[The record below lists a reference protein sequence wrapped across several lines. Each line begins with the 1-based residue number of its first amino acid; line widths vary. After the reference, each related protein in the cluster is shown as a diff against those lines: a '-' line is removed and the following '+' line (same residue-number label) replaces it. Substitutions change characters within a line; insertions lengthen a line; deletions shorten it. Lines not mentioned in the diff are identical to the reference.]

1 MSQKIRRLLIANR
14 GEIACRIIKTAK
26 KMGIV
31 TLAVYSEADAGALHT
46 QLADEAIAIGPAA
59 ASASY
64 LNIDVLVQAALKHGA
79 DAVHPGYGF
88 LSENADFAQALIDKN
103 ITFIGP
109 SPTAIRTMGDKR
121 LAKNIMIEA
130 GVPVLPG
137 YSGSDQSDAQFIAQA
152 AQIGYP
158 VMVKAAHGGGGRGMR
173 LVTTAEALPDAV
185 ASARSEAQNA
195 FGNGE
200 LLLEKALL
208 QPRHIEVQ
216 IFADSH
222 QRCVHIGERDC
233 SIQRRHQKIVEE
245 APAIGLNDDLRE
257 ALGSAAVKAAL
268 AADYRGAGTVE
279 FLVQDDG
286 FYFLEMN
293 TRLQVEHPVTE
304 QVFGVDLVAWQIAV
318 AEGAALPKTQ
328 SELYPHGH
336 AIEVRLYAEDPAQNF
351 LPQTGQ
357 LQHWHSPIEEARV
370 DHWLSNGATI
380 GNWYDPLLAKIIVWG
395 EDRAQALQRLQ
406 AQLSD
411 TALLGINHNL
421 GFLRRIAKHETFLA
435 SQPDTGFLNRYALAE
450 APAQETQV
458 ALMMAAIARFL
469 TQTTSATWPLGLSHL
484 SHPKQ
489 QYWQLG
495 DHSYTLTVDA
505 RQWAQ
510 QQLRIRTAAGD
521 ECIATDI
528 QLDRQQLQVRLNGC
542 RYQAF
547 VAVSEQAV
555 WVQFA
560 GDHRRVEWTSALQH
574 NSAAGSDS
582 HHKAPMNGL
591 VVAVR
596 AENNSQVNAGD
607 TLLIIEAMKMELP
620 IKAQCSGQVT
630 LLCAVGDQVAQ
641 GNPLVH
647 IDTSACENATH

>member
-1 MSQKIRRLLIANR
+1 MNQKIHRLLIANR

-31 TLAVYSEADAGALHT
+31 TLAIYSEADAGALHT
-46 QLADEAIAIGPAA
+46 QLADEAIAIGLSA

-64 LNIDVLVQAALKHGA
+64 LNIDVLVQTALKHGA

-88 LSENADFAQALIDKN
+88 LSENADFAQALADNN

-109 SPTAIRTMGDKR
+109 SPDAIRTMGDKR
-121 LAKNIMIEA
+121 LAKNTMIEA

-158 VMVKAAHGGGGRGMR
+158 IMVKAAHGGGGRGMR
-173 LVTTAEALPDAV
+173 LVTAADALPDAI
-185 ASARSEAQNA
+185 ASARSEAQSA

-216 IFADSH
+216 IFADNH
-222 QRCVHIGERDC
+222 QQCVHIGERDC

-245 APAIGLNDDLRE
+245 APAIGLSNSLRE

-279 FLVQDDG
+279 FLVQDDT

-304 QVFGVDLVAWQIAV
+304 QVFGIDLVAWQIAI
-318 AEGAALPKTQ
+318 AEGARLPKTQ
-328 SELYPHGH
+328 AELCPNGH
-336 AIEVRLYAEDPAQNF
+336 AIEVRLYAEDPAQDF

-357 LQHWHSPIEEARV
+357 VLHWHSPTAEARV
-370 DHWLSNGATI
+370 DHLLFNGADI

-395 EDRAQALQRLQ
+395 KDRPHALHQLQ
-406 AQLSD
+406 AQLRD
-411 TALLGINHNL
+411 TVLLGVNHNL
-421 GFLRRIAKHETFLA
+421 GFLRRIAKHEVFLS
-435 SQPDTGFLNRYALAE
+435 SQPDTRFLNRFSLAQ
-450 APAQETQV
+450 APAENAQL
-458 ALMMAAIARFL
+458 ALMMAAVARFVA
-469 TQTTSATWPLGLSHL
+469 QTDNASWPIGLAHL
-484 SHPKQ
+484 SYPNPQ
-489 QYWQLG
+489 RWQLA
-495 DHSYTLTVDA
+495 DKPTALTIDA
-505 RQWAQ
+505 RQWAHG
-510 QQLRIRTAAGD
+510 QLHIHTETGAVF
-521 ECIATDI
+521 EATHI
-528 QLDRQQLQVRLNGC
+528 QLNRQQLQLHLNGKHC
-542 RYQAF
+542 AASVLAQGEDIF
-547 VAVSEQAV
+547 
-555 WVQFA
+555 VQFA
-560 GDHRRVEWTSALQH
+560 GDHRHVQWVSALQH
-574 NSAAGSDS
+574 SATNTADNQ
-582 HHKAPMNGL
+582 HKAPMSGL
-591 VVAVR
+591 VVAVH

-607 TLLIIEAMKMELP
+607 TLLVIEAMKMELP

-630 LLCAVGDQVAQ
+630 LLCAAGDQVAQ
-641 GNPLVH
+641 GCPLAH
-647 IDTSACENATH
+647 IDTVAGDNATH